1 MHSRL
6 QRKPAAVVGPSNV
19 GTGLRAGA
27 FVRLPKLSALRCFVQ
42 LLGEMGLQARG
53 PVACDDSVWDISNAA
68 RLGKTEVPPQSRVS
82 GKCY

>member
-1 MHSRL
+1 MRDSTITDAGKGL
-6 QRKPAAVVGPSNV
+6 FATV
-19 GTGLRAGA
+19 GLRAGA